1 MHGYK
6 MNAPVDACI
15 SRPPLGLF
23 TVRVFRNKVNS
34 FTWLLA
40 ETARDEAR
48 RVQFA
53 AAAVLASNFTFS
65 KPADAQHVN
74 CPPST
79 TISVFNLRV
88 RHYLLPTQGL

>member
-1 MHGYK
+1 MRPSMHAYQ
-6 MNAPVDACI
+6 DRLWIC
-15 SRPPLGLF
+15 S
-23 TVRVFRNKVNS
+23 VRVLLNKMNS

-65 KPADAQHVN
+65 KPADAQHVD
-74 CPPST
+74 CPLST
-79 TISVFNLRV
+79 TISAFSLRV
-88 RHYLLPTQGL
+88 RHYLLPTEGL